1 MDDHDRPPSS
11 SLSSIFK
18 QAFGLLLCLLGT
30 PLMLSGLLH
39 IAEFFISQTEITTF
53 HWLSLLLGSVWVF
66 LGLKRII

>member
-30 PLMLSGLLH
+30 PLILSGLLH
-39 IAEFFISQTEITTF
+39 IAEFFINQVPIQTF
-53 HWLSLLLGSVWVF
+53 HWLSLLLGSIWLF
-66 LGLKRII
+66 LGLKWIR